1 MDPSPAVGFGPRSGG
16 PAVFRTPNP
25 AQESHRHEL
34 SPRPPVSLVFRV
46 RTRGPGGPSRLERPR
61 PAKPIRA
68 LLVTGGCCHDYAEQK
83 KILTEGISAR
93 APVEWT
99 IEYSDKTT
107 TDIKF
112 PIYENPDWAKG
123 FDVVVHNECV
133 SDVKDLDWIERILK
147 PHREG
152 LPAVVI
158 HCAMHCYRGDT
169 EDWFKFLGV
178 TSRRHQ
184 LNAPVLVENIDPTNP
199 IMKSFGEKWQTPA
212 GELYMI
218 EKFWPTAKP
227 LAHAMS
233 VETKSNQI
241 CVWTNQ
247 FEKGRVFGTTIGHHN
262 SEQEDPIFLDYVTR
276 GLLWS
281 VDKLD
286 DDHFKP
292 VKTN

>member
-1 MDPSPAVGFGPRSGG
+1 MSCALHRSLAGFLVLALLLLSIARPAT
-16 PAVFRTPNP
+16 AD
-25 AQESHRHEL
+25 E
-34 SPRPPVSLVFRV
+34 
-46 RTRGPGGPSRLERPR
+46 
-61 PAKPIRA
+61 PAKPKIRA
-68 LLVTGGCCHDYAEQK
+68 LLVTGGCCHDYKEQK
-83 KILTEGISAR
+83 TILSEGISAR

-99 IEYSDKTT
+99 IAYDPGTSTN
-107 TDIKF
+107 IKF

-158 HCAMHCYRGDT
+158 HCAMHCYRGNT

-178 TSRRHQ
+178 TSRRHGANYPFEVINLEPQ
-184 LNAPVLVENIDPTNP
+184 NP
-199 IMKSFGEKWQTPA
+199 IMKGFGEKWQTPK
-212 GELYMI
+212 GELYII
-218 EKFWPTAKP
+218 EKLWPTAKP

-233 VETKSNQI
+233 RDTNNNEI
-241 CVWTNQ
+241 CIWTNQ
-247 FEKGRVFGTTIGHHN
+247 FEKGRVFGTTVGHHN
-262 SEQEDPIFLDYVTR
+262 EEMSDPVFLDYVTR

-286 DDHFKP
+286 DQHFKP
-292 VKTN
+292 VAAAPAAEPSVAAR

>member
-1 MDPSPAVGFGPRSGG
+1 MSYASRRLLLVCFVLGLLAPAAA
-16 PAVFRTPNP
+16 PAAAADAAVP
-25 AQESHRHEL
+25 
-34 SPRPPVSLVFRV
+34 
-46 RTRGPGGPSRLERPR
+46 
-61 PAKPIRA
+61 KIRA
-68 LLVTGGCCHDYAEQK
+68 LMVIGGCCHDYAEQK
-83 KILTEGISAR
+83 KILSEGISAR

-112 PIYENPDWAKG
+112 PIYEKPDWSKG

-133 SDVKDLDWIERILK
+133 SSVTDLDWIERIVK

-158 HCAMHCYRGDT
+158 HCAMHCYRGETD
-169 EDWFKFLGV
+169 DWFKFLGV

-184 LNAPVLVENIDPTNP
+184 LNTPIVVDNIAPQNP
-199 IMKSFGEKWQTPA
+199 IMKGFGDKWQTPA
-212 GELYMI
+212 GELYII
-218 EKFWPTAKP
+218 EKLWPTAKP

-233 VETKSNQI
+233 VETKTDQV

-262 SEQEDPIFLDYVTR
+262 SEMSDPVFLNYVTR
-276 GLLWS
+276 GLLWA

-286 DDHFKP
+286 DQHFKP
-292 VKTN
+292 VAAVAAPTADRVSVRADR

>member
-1 MDPSPAVGFGPRSGG
+1 MHLSWHRLRGVCVVLGLWLTPAAAFAAEV
-16 PAVFRTPNP
+16 
-25 AQESHRHEL
+25 
-34 SPRPPVSLVFRV
+34 
-46 RTRGPGGPSRLERPR
+46 
-61 PAKPIRA
+61 KPIKA
-68 LLVTGGCCHDYAEQK
+68 LLVTGGCCHDYAAQK

-99 IEYSDKTT
+99 IEYREASDPKLATS
-107 TDIKF
+107 IKF

-184 LNAPVLVENIDPTNP
+184 LNTPFEVVNLDPASP
-199 IMKSFGEKWQTPA
+199 IMQGFGENWPTPK
-212 GELYMI
+212 GELYII
-218 EKFWPTAKP
+218 EKLWPTAKP

-233 VETKSNQI
+233 VETKTNQVCI
-241 CVWTNQ
+241 WTNQ
-247 FEKGRVFGTTIGHHN
+247 FEKGRVFGTTVGHHP
-262 SEQEDPIFLDYVTR
+262 EEMLDPVFLNYLTR

-286 DDHFKP
+286 ERHFKAVSLEAP
-292 VKTN
+292 AAGTAQASLGAK